1 MSKPIIALD
10 FSSKADTLAFLQ
22 PFQTEKLAVKVGME
36 LFYAEG
42 ASLLE
47 AIKADGHEIF
57 LDLKLHDIPNTVQR
71 AMANL
76 ARLGVDMVNVHAAG
90 GQRMMAAAK
99 EGLIQGS
106 TAGNVPQL
114 IAVTQLTS
122 TSEEEMW
129 SDQLIKVP
137 LLESVTHYAK
147 TTFAAGLDGVV
158 CSAHEAKAIG
168 EATAANFLRV
178 TPGIRPLS
186 ATVGDQRRIMT
197 PAQARAN
204 GSTHIVVGRPIT
216 QADDA
221 VAAYHAILSEWS
233 VNNDNR

>member
-106 TAGNVPQL
+106 TAGHVPQL

-129 SDQLIKVP
+129 SDQIIKEP
-137 LLESVTHYAK
+137 L
-147 TTFAAGLDGVV
+147 
-158 CSAHEAKAIG
+158 
-168 EATAANFLRV
+168 
-178 TPGIRPLS
+178 
-186 ATVGDQRRIMT
+186 
-197 PAQARAN
+197 
-204 GSTHIVVGRPIT
+204 
-216 QADDA
+216 
-221 VAAYHAILSEWS
+221 
-233 VNNDNR
+233 